1 MDLLNPRSSL
11 FISKLC
17 TADPLLLSNLES
29 SGDLFRPYDIEEYS
43 HKVQAELSG
52 VSNEANLMVVL
63 RRIRRREML
72 RIAWRDLVGTA
83 DYVTTVAELSFLA
96 EAILDATLR
105 LLESWIHRELGVP
118 YSPVGIP
125 QSMTVLAL
133 GKLGAKELNFS
144 SDIDLLFVYP
154 EEGETQGRRVF
165 SNSEFF
171 IRLGQRLIKM
181 LTMVTPLGFVF
192 RVDMRLRPFGEAGP
206 IASSFDSLEGY
217 YQAHGREWE
226 RYALIR
232 ARPVAGDLEAGYA
245 LLKILRPFV
254 YRRYLDY
261 GSFEALREM
270 KARITAEVRRK
281 GLEDNVKLGL
291 GGIREAEF
299 IVQGFQLTRGGRTS
313 ELQDPRMLPVLEK
326 LGTLGFLP
334 ASVVRELSSS
344 YIFLRTVEHR
354 LQEYDDQQTQTLPKD
369 EQGQIRLASWMEYAS
384 WETFRSDLEQ
394 HFVRIHSHFE
404 QIFADPQIGAKPEE
418 NELHTLWHGLLEP
431 DRMDAVLS
439 KWNLLPSVVEV
450 LTKLK
455 TCPPVRALSN
465 VGRER
470 LDRLMPLLLATASKS
485 SKPTV
490 AIERL
495 VTVLESIGR
504 RTTYISL
511 LIENPLALSHLVQ
524 LCSASPWITQRIAR
538 FPLLLDDLI
547 DPRTLYAPPRRH
559 TLVDTMRQAMARLP
573 EEDLE
578 SQMEAWH
585 NVKHSSVLRVAAAD
599 ITGALPEGAVSLH
612 LSELAEVMLQF
623 VLDSAWRTLV
633 QKHGYP
639 TGTNDD
645 HKGFSVIAYGKLGG
659 IELGYGSDL
668 DLVFLHTGEVSARTD
683 GPHPIETGVFFMRL
697 AQRMVHL
704 LTTRTPSGKLYEI
717 DLRLRPSGSSGLLV
731 TTLDAYRH
739 YQCSEA
745 WTWEQQ
751 ALVRA
756 RPIAGDTIIGEAFQE
771 IRRDVLCRERD
782 PEVLRRDV
790 QEMREKMRA
799 SLASKNPS
807 FCFDLKQD
815 RGGIADIEF
824 LVQYAVLRH
833 AFFFPEIIQWTDNL
847 RQIEALES
855 HGLIPEASLLK
866 TCYHRL
872 RRAVHHAALQEEST
886 RLLKWDQEVEDCRCR
901 VSQLWKIRAP

>member
-1 MDLLNPRSSL
+1 M
-11 FISKLC
+11 
-17 TADPLLLSNLES
+17 
-29 SGDLFRPYDIEEYS
+29 
-43 HKVQAELSG
+43 
-52 VSNEANLMVVL
+52 MVL

-72 RIAWRDLVGTA
+72 RIAWRDLAGTA
-83 DYVTTVAELSFLA
+83 SYATTVAELSALA
-96 EAILDATLR
+96 EAVLDATLR
-105 LLESWIHRELGVP
+105 LLENWMHREIGVP

-125 QSMTVLAL
+125 QSMTILAL

-144 SDIDLLFVYP
+144 SDIDLIFVYP
-154 EEGETQGRRVF
+154 EEGETRGRRIL

-171 IRLGQRLIKM
+171 TRLGQRLIKM
-181 LTMVTPLGFVF
+181 LTTVTPLGFVF
-192 RVDMRLRPFGEAGP
+192 RVDMRLRPFGEAGS
-206 IASSFDSLEGY
+206 IVSSFDALEGY

-232 ARPVAGDLEAGYA
+232 ARPVAGDCEAGYV

-270 KARITAEVRRK
+270 KARITVEVRRK

-299 IVQGFQLTRGGRTS
+299 IVQGFQLTRGGRAS

-326 LGTLGFLP
+326 LGSLALLP
-334 ASVVRELSSS
+334 VSVVQELSSS

-369 EQGQIRLASWMEYAS
+369 EQGQTRLASWMGYSS
-384 WETFRSDLEQ
+384 WETFRSDLDQ
-394 HFVRIHSHFE
+394 HFARIHSHFE
-404 QIFADPQIGAKPEE
+404 QIFADPQTEPKPED
-418 NELHTLWHGLLEP
+418 NELHALWHALLEP
-431 DRMDAVLS
+431 DRIDVVLS
-439 KWNLLPSVVEV
+439 KWNMLSSIVEV
-450 LTKLK
+450 LTRLK

-465 VGRER
+465 MGRER
-470 LDRLMPLLLATASKS
+470 LDRLMPLLLAAASKS

-490 AIERL
+490 AVERL

-504 RTTYISL
+504 RTAYISL

-547 DPRTLYAPPRRH
+547 DPRALYSPPRRQV
-559 TLVDTMRQAMARLP
+559 LIDAMRQAMARLP

-578 SQMEAWH
+578 AQMEEWR
-585 NVKHSSVLRVAAAD
+585 NIKHSSVLRVAAAD
-599 ITGALPEGAVSLH
+599 ITGGLLEGAVSLH
-612 LSELAEVMLQF
+612 LSELAEVILQF
-623 VLDSAWRTLV
+623 VLDSAWHALV

-639 TGTNDD
+639 AGTNDN

-683 GPHPIETGVFFMRL
+683 GRHPIETGVFFMRL

-717 DLRLRPSGSSGLLV
+717 DLRLRPSGASGLLV

-739 YQCSEA
+739 YQRSEA

-756 RPIAGDTIIGEAFQE
+756 RPVAGDPIIGEAFQV
-771 IRRDVLCRERD
+771 IRKEVLCQKRD
-782 PEVLRRDV
+782 PEALRCEV

-799 SLASKNPS
+799 SLASKDPS
-807 FCFDLKQD
+807 SHFDLKQD

-824 LVQYAVLRH
+824 LVQYAVLCH
-833 AFFFPEIIQWTDNL
+833 AFSFPEIIQWTDNL
-847 RQIEALES
+847 RQIDALES

-866 TCYHRL
+866 HCYHRL
-872 RRAVHHAALQEEST
+872 RRAVHHAALQEEPT
-886 RLLKWDQEVEDCRCR
+886 RLLKWDQEVENCRCG
-901 VSQLWKIRAP
+901 VSQLWKSLLERDMGKIL